1 MLKNYNYITFL
12 QITMRTNHSLHKQDK
27 EMRNMISMNC
37 GHNLGQKAIFSKLI
51 IAIGMVFRHNVLVSP
66 EDIPLGPVHCL
77 VIRSFTEFSV
87 CNQKF

>member
-1 MLKNYNYITFL
+1 
-12 QITMRTNHSLHKQDK
+12 
-27 EMRNMISMNC
+27 MRNPISMNC